1 MPDGNDLRADQF
13 LNLMIIGESGSGK
26 SNLFAEGL
34 KYEWMQPAYIFDT
47 DLRLQSILARYGPE
61 VLDHLKYDG
70 YRDLANAFGGAF
82 AKAQAKKVELTRLVT
97 KGGADAP
104 KSIIVDSGSFLAKL
118 VINEALKLDGKSAD
132 SQPGL
137 NHYGMLATKMER
149 FISELSGLPCNFILT
164 VHENVV
170 KDDVTGALHWGI
182 ALTKYLRNTLPG
194 YFNEV
199 YQCKVK
205 TLGSEVKYEV
215 FPRPHG
221 GYPSKTCVK
230 EMGKSEDHASIWR
243 KLDSARNYNLN
254 AGNSPAPTR

>member
-1 MPDGNDLRADQF
+1 MPNGTDLRADQF
-13 LNLMIIGESGSGK
+13 LNLMLIGESGSGK
-26 SNLFAEGL
+26 TNLFAEGL

-47 DLRLQSILARYGPE
+47 DMRLQAILARYGPE
-61 VLDHLKYDG
+61 VTDHIEYDQ

-82 AKAQAKKVELTRLVT
+82 AKATAKKVELTRIIT
-97 KGGADAP
+97 KGGPLAP

-118 VINEALKLDGKSAD
+118 VINEALKLDGKSPD
-132 SQPGL
+132 TCPGL
-137 NHYGMLATKMER
+137 NHYGTLATKMER
-149 FISELSGLPCNFILT
+149 FVSELSGLPCHFILT

-205 TLGSEVKYEV
+205 TLGSAVKYEV

-221 GYPSKTCVK
+221 GYPSKTCIPT
-230 EMGKSEDHASIWR
+230 MGAAETHESIWS
-243 KLDSARNYNLN
+243 KLDAHRKQQKS
-254 AGNSPAPTR
+254 